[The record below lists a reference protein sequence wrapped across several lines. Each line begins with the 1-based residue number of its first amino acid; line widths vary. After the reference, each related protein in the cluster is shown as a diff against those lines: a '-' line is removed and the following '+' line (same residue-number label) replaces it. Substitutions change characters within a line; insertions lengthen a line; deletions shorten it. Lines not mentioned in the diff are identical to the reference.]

1 MGRTGRPGDTS
12 RLVATWP
19 AASRLALPVARFA
32 TLPLMAGVVA
42 SSAMAQSVDPVRQAA
57 ESRPLI
63 GLFFLIALAGVATAT
78 TLVHLASRKSWR
90 KREAMLTQELTA
102 ARTDLHRA
110 NVFLAAEKQILIAW
124 GGADE
129 EADIAGDLSLISEIF
144 TPRQVLAFGSWLT
157 PEGAQALEQG
167 VERLRSRGGGF
178 RLPLTSLTGRH
189 FEAEGLAV
197 GGRAVLRIRDV
208 SGDRLELT
216 QLRESD
222 KGVRA
227 ELETLRNLLD
237 ALPSPVWT
245 RDAEGYLTWA
255 NAAYARAV
263 EAASGEDAV
272 ARRIELLDSDDR
284 AAAAST
290 RASERLWRGRVH
302 AVVAGRRNLM
312 DVLDLACAGGS
323 VGQATDLSELEGVRA
338 DLSRQMDA
346 HTRTLDQLSTAVAIF
361 DRGKRLAFH
370 NAAYRHLW
378 DLDQA
383 FLDQNPTDSEILDR
397 LRAERRL
404 PEQADFRAWKAEMMG
419 AYQSVET
426 IEQVWYLPD
435 SRTLRTVINPNP
447 QGGVTYLFD
456 DVTERFHLES
466 RYNSLMRVQS
476 ETLDSLREGVAVFGS
491 DGRLKLHNPAFQNLW
506 SLPAGTLADEPH
518 IDEIASACI
527 KAFGAGAD
535 WEKLR
540 GLVAGLHDERTGFQ
554 QRMLRLDGGAID
566 CAAAP
571 LPDGATLLTFS
582 DVSAAVNIQRA
593 LTERNKALVE
603 AEKIRNDFVH
613 HVSYELRSP
622 LTNII
627 GFSQLLSD
635 GTVGQLNQKQLEYSG
650 YIMKSSGA
658 LLAIIND
665 ILDLAS
671 IDTDALELDLS
682 EVDIRR
688 TIEAAAQGL
697 QDRLSE
703 SSIHLQIVAMDNVG
717 TFRADAKR
725 LRQVLFNLLSNAI
738 GFSTPG
744 QTVTLAAMRRG
755 DAIVFKVT
763 DQGRG
768 IPAEVLGQ
776 VFDRFR
782 THTIGSRHKG
792 VGLGLSIVRAFVEL
806 HGGEVQIQ
814 SAPGEGTTVTCI
826 FPETG
831 IARNRSAEVA

>member
-1 MGRTGRPGDTS
+1 MERSGRSGDTS
-12 RLVATWP
+12 RLCASAPVA
-19 AASRLALPVARFA
+19 RRIALPIARFA
-32 TLPLMAGVVA
+32 TLPLMTTGAL
-42 SSAMAQSVDPVRQAA
+42 AQGADAVQQAA
-57 ESRPLI
+57 ASQPMI
-63 GLFFLIALAGVATAT
+63 GLLFMIALVGVSTVT
-78 TLVHLASRKSWR
+78 TLVHLAGRKAWR
-90 KREAMLTQELTA
+90 EREAMLTADLA
-102 ARTDLHRA
+102 DARANLHRA
-110 NVFLAAEKQILIAW
+110 NVFLSSESQVLISWGAGAEP
-124 GGADE
+124 
-129 EADIAGDLSLISEIF
+129 DIAGDLCL
-144 TPRQVLAFGSWLT
+144 TGDGANTRHALAFGSWLGAD
-157 PEGAQALEQG
+157 GAQALEHA
-167 VERLRSRGGGF
+167 VDRLRNRGEGF
-178 RLPLTSLTGRH
+178 RLSLTSIKGRH
-189 FEAEGLAV
+189 FEAEGSAV

-216 QLRESD
+216 RLRESNAAA
-222 KGVRA
+222 GA
-227 ELETLRNLLD
+227 ELESLRSLLD
-237 ALPSPVWT
+237 ALPTPVWT
-245 RDAEGYLTWA
+245 RDADGDLTWA

-263 EAASGEDAV
+263 EATDGADAV
-272 ARRIELLDSDDR
+272 ARKLELLDRDDR
-284 AAAAST
+284 QAAAAA
-290 RASERLWRGRVH
+290 RAAGDMWRGRVH

-323 VGQATDLSELEGVRA
+323 VGQATDLSELEGVRT

-361 DRGKRLAFH
+361 DRGKRLTFH
-370 NAAYRHLW
+370 NTAYRHLW
-378 DLDQA
+378 SLDQA
-383 FLDQNPTDSEILDR
+383 FLDQNPTDSEILDL
-397 LRAERRL
+397 LRAEQRL
-404 PEQADFRAWKAEMMG
+404 PEQADFRSWKAEMMRT
-419 AYQSVET
+419 YQSVDT

-435 SRTLRTVINPNP
+435 SRTLRTVISPNP

-476 ETLDSLREGVAVFGS
+476 ETLDTLREGVAVFGS
-491 DGRLKLHNPAFQNLW
+491 DGRLKLHNPAFQTVW
-506 SLPAGTLADEPH
+506 SLPAPTLADQPH
-518 IDEIASACI
+518 IDEIAHACSR
-527 KAFGAGAD
+527 AFGALAD
-535 WEKLR
+535 WDKLR
-540 GLVAGLHDERTGFQ
+540 ALVAGLHEERMGFER
-554 QRMLRLDGGAID
+554 RMMRIDGSAID

-582 DVSAAVNIQRA
+582 DVSAAVDIQRA
-593 LTERNKALVE
+593 LTERNQALVE

-635 GTVGQLNQKQLEYSG
+635 GAGGPLNQKQLEYSG

-671 IDTDALELDLS
+671 IDTDAMELELSD
-682 EVDIRR
+682 VDIRQA
-688 TIEAAAQGL
+688 IEAAAQGL
-697 QDRLSE
+697 QDRLAE

-755 DAIVFKVT
+755 DKIVFRVT
-763 DQGRG
+763 DEGRG
-768 IPAEVLGQ
+768 IPPEVLSQ

-782 THTIGSRHKG
+782 THTIGTRHKG

-806 HGGEVQIQ
+806 HGGKVQIQ

-831 IARNRSAEVA
+831 AAQNPAAAEVA